1 MKEHLKSWDAVYKVS
16 PHGKLP
22 VPNDED
28 YNLVQ
33 THMTESSSKK
43 MG

>member
-1 MKEHLKSWDAVYKVS
+1 VYKVS

-28 YNLVQ
+28 YNLDLNIYDREFFQ
-33 THMTESSSKK
+33 
-43 MG
+43 